1 MLLYGRIETMTEAGA
16 EAVYLEGDRIA
27 DVGSLQDLSARYPGA
42 KKHFFEQITP
52 GLHEAHAHPQMWG
65 VQLDS
70 LDLEGLGD
78 PQAVA
83 QQVAEKARTLPPGT
97 WIRGGGYLF
106 RAYPSREL
114 LDAAAPH
121 HPVFLQSRDRHSA
134 WANSQALREAGI
146 TAQTPD
152 MPGGVVVRDAQ
163 GEPTGYLLEAAQEL
177 INRVLPPPGLA
188 ELERG
193 LQDLARR
200 GYTAVHH
207 MGWCHYSLAEQLA
220 ASSRLPLRLW
230 WALDRDHW
238 RETQPGWR
246 GDRLE
251 IAAVKF
257 FADGALGS
265 RTAWMVEPYP
275 DGSYGLALDPLEL
288 IESEGQAALAAGF
301 GLTVH
306 AIGTRAVQGVLEVFH
321 RLQALAGQT
330 AGAAVHRAD
339 DPQLGQTAGAAVHH
353 NAPVWKLAEQ
363 PLEGPRSLR
372 AFLASHAARQQG
384 KTAHLRFALEL
395 FRLHHQDK
403 RELNHDQTF
412 VEAVGRAGLDLER
425 FMADLEDQE
434 NRRLELARDLEQAGE
449 LGVFDT
455 PTFVLPSGEA
465 ACFRFTQLTTE
476 PELVLNLWELFTAV
490 LYNGAHIETIKRPR
504 P

>member
-65 VQLDS
+65 LQLSS

-106 RAYPSREL
+106 RDYPTREL
-114 LDAAAPH
+114 LDAVAPH

-220 ASSRLPLRLW
+220 ASDRLPLRLW

-246 GDRLE
+246 GGRLE

-275 DGSYGLALDPLEL
+275 DGSHGLVLDPLEL

-321 RLQALAGQT
+321 QLQPESRRIFRLEHAQHVRDQELPRFAGLNLAISMQPMHLLGDAELVRYHLPGHEHEAFRLRDLWNTGLPLAFGSDAPVMKPLFELNLEAATQHPLNPAQRLTPAEVLWAHTRGAALAAGWPQHGQIHPGAPADLT
-330 AGAAVHRAD
+330 LWAQGRPVRRVFAGV
-339 DPQLGQTAGAAVHH
+339 
-353 NAPVWKLAEQ
+353 
-363 PLEGPRSLR
+363 
-372 AFLASHAARQQG
+372 
-384 KTAHLRFALEL
+384 LEL
-395 FRLHHQDK
+395 
-403 RELNHDQTF
+403 
-412 VEAVGRAGLDLER
+412 V
-425 FMADLEDQE
+425 
-434 NRRLELARDLEQAGE
+434 
-449 LGVFDT
+449 
-455 PTFVLPSGEA
+455 
-465 ACFRFTQLTTE
+465 
-476 PELVLNLWELFTAV
+476 
-490 LYNGAHIETIKRPR
+490 
-504 P
+504 